1 MNLTN
6 NYDNETNS
14 SSDDD
19 DDNNN
24 NHHRHLPSIYIEN
37 FLSNH
42 NTNNN
47 GEDDDD
53 DADIDSSDND
63 DDESDIENQYNS
75 KSSLP
80 TSTRLSSLLR
90 QSHCLVELKLN
101 TFTNNLLL
109 NSTLRHALSD
119 SDMSKH
125 SHHYQIHRQQQD
137 NQPIH
142 SLQPTRTHRL
152 YLPSTYVYDLQ
163 THITNWLQSS
173 ACLIDSLSTL
183 TYHRRCWSQLLLT
196 YFIEEGY
203 INFEFL
209 RCMHSSSSLT
219 TVDQDLSSIHKHA
232 CVPEEDAFKLCSI
245 LQKGSRLNINSNIF
259 DHIRRIIVI
268 KSIQE
273 VNSENNNLQE
283 IYVKQLQSLKQSLT
297 NLKSNNSLINIAS
310 IYSKLL
316 LFLSSL
322 YSIKAETMQILF
334 CQHLLQN
341 PTYSYLLTS

>member
-6 NYDNETNS
+6 KYNNETNS

-19 DDNNN
+19 DDN
-24 NHHRHLPSIYIEN
+24 
-37 FLSNH
+37 
-42 NTNNN
+42 
-47 GEDDDD
+47 
-53 DADIDSSDND
+53 DIDSSDND

-80 TSTRLSSLLR
+80 TSTRLCSLLR

-101 TFTNNLLL
+101 TFANTNTNNLIA

-137 NQPIH
+137 HQHIL

-152 YLPSTYVYDLQ
+152 YLPSTFVYDLQ

-173 ACLIDSLSTL
+173 TCLTDSLSTL
-183 TYHRRCWSQLLLT
+183 TYHLRCWSQLLLT

-203 INFEFL
+203 INLEFI
-209 RCMHSSSSLT
+209 RCMHSSTSLT
-219 TVDQDLSSIHKHA
+219 TVDQDLSSIHKHG

-273 VNSENNNLQE
+273 GNYKFIMIVS
-283 IYVKQLQSLKQSLT
+283 YFVF
-297 NLKSNNSLINIAS
+297 
-310 IYSKLL
+310 L
-316 LFLSSL
+316 LF
-322 YSIKAETMQILF
+322 
-334 CQHLLQN
+334 
-341 PTYSYLLTS
+341 